1 MSSTA
6 DKPGNRELRR
16 QVGELLRETDYR
28 GKLRSMDFHRVV
40 GPLFSHFYAPDELLK
55 WRAVVGMGIVVAERA
70 EGGDK
75 ESARVVMRRF
85 MWNLN
90 DESGGIGWG
99 CPEAMGEA
107 AARSE
112 ILAEEFHSILASYAW
127 EEGNYLEHP
136 RLQYGV
142 LWGIGRLAH
151 ARPELI
157 PYAAPW
163 MVPFTRSEDANHRGL
178 AAWALGPLDAPDTK
192 SALRNLSEDDAE
204 IRRFDPNADQ
214 LVDTTVG
221 ELARAALARR
231 ED

>member
-1 MSSTA
+1 MPQTA
-6 DKPGNRELRR
+6 KKPSNRQLRR
-16 QVGELLRETDYR
+16 QVSELLRRDDYR
-28 GKLRSMDFHRVV
+28 DELRSMDFHRLV

-55 WRAVVGMGIVVAERA
+55 WRAVVGMGMVVAERA

-112 ILAEEFHSILASYAW
+112 ILAEEFHPIIASYAW
-127 EEGNYLEHP
+127 EEGNFLEHP

-163 MVPFTRSEDANHRGL
+163 LVPFTRSEDANHRGL

-192 SALRNLSEDDAE
+192 SALHNLSEDDAG
-204 IRRFDPNADQ
+204 IRRFDPDTDQ

-221 ELARAALARR
+221 ELTRAALARR
-231 ED
+231 EG